1 MAKEL
6 TQLGKEHHPFN
17 PPRGSFA
24 CYLFACLFRVPETFL
39 FGKWSPCPHP
49 MVFSARQ
56 TGGAAREP
64 RKNTSWGLWPRL
76 GRAASPGWW
85 CPFSHSPRSP
95 TPRPRPSWHLLWLQ
109 PGRQA
114 SHSFWK
120 LCLWEGR
127 APRPAVGG
135 PPQPRDKTWPF
146 QKLRDECRRG
156 PQAGSGSWGS
166 PSCPSPHRSVFCHLP
181 QPLGALSPRAAVP
194 ARSLVMDFVAE

>member
-1 MAKEL
+1 MRVTCLLVCLGSQRPFSLESGRLVRTPWSLVPDRLGGPPGSPAK
-6 TQLGKEHHPFN
+6 TPSPG
-17 PPRGSFA
+17 A
-24 CYLFACLFRVPETFL
+24 
-39 FGKWSPCPHP
+39 FGRDWAERLHLD
-49 MVFSARQ
+49 
-56 TGGAAREP
+56 GGAPSPPPPAP
-64 RKNTSWGLWPRL
+64 RQP
-76 GRAASPGWW
+76 P
-85 CPFSHSPRSP
+85 
-95 TPRPRPSWHLLWLQ
+95 PSWHLLWRQ